1 MKNRTFH
8 GSRRL
13 MPLAMGLLVAMA
25 GVAMAQT
32 PAACTLPAAM
42 ASTPEQTA
50 WQLFVAANCPS
61 SGKAGPLT
69 WQNWTEQTC
78 WLSPTTAGCPG
89 GPTLNVV
96 APRFLHGSA
105 LRIQKSGQAKKAP
118 GGVNPLSGACS
129 AMTTKA
135 QGPPLSNFVPGNLA
149 GSPTFCEEV
158 FVNPSEA
165 AFVTKPAPGNTLTT
179 LTGQV
184 AYGSTHNPITFPTAA
199 VEVKADWLPASSVT
213 PSFNCTTNPPPGVY
227 VETINGACY
236 ALAGIHISSKLAPNW
251 LWATF
256 EPQSHVTNPNRCNPK
271 LYSVCNDPWG
281 STPALSDGKPTAAT
295 QALVQLMT
303 AAGLPKVFQNY
314 RLVGTQTTFV
324 TPTNKPVPIPLG
336 NSFTEYNAEV
346 LPHQASCITCHSY
359 AGITKSPLAPV
370 SCCTFPVMVGTPP
383 PPSSNTL
390 KDDFSWMLP
399 FMPLK

>member
-8 GSRRL
+8 GIRL
-13 MPLAMGLLVAMA
+13 FTAVAAMSLLAMAVG
-25 GVAMAQT
+25 AMAQA
-32 PAACTLPAAM
+32 PPACTLPAAM

-89 GPTLNVV
+89 APSLGIA

-135 QGPPLSNFVPGNLA
+135 LGPPLSNFVPGNLA
-149 GSPTFCEEV
+149 ANPTFCEEV
-158 FVNPSEA
+158 YVNPSEA
-165 AFVTKPAPGNTLTT
+165 AFVKTPAPGNTLTT
-179 LTGQV
+179 LAGQV
-184 AYGSTHNPITFPTAA
+184 VYGSAHNPITFPTAA
-199 VEVKADWLPASSVT
+199 VEVKADWLPASSIA

-256 EPQSHVTNPNRCNPK
+256 EPQSSVTNPNRCNPK
-271 LYSVCNDPWG
+271 LYSLCNDPWG
-281 STPALSDGKPTAAT
+281 SNPAASSGKATAPT

-314 RLVGTQTTFV
+314 RLTGTQTTFV
-324 TPTNKPVPIPLG
+324 TSGNKPIPLG

-346 LPHQASCITCHSY
+346 LPQQASCITCHSY
-359 AGITKSPLAPV
+359 AGITTKPSVAPV

-383 PPSSNTL
+383 AQPPNTL

-399 FMPLK
+399 FMPAK